1 MKRPFSSMLGTFAV
15 IGILL
20 FVITNWWSFF
30 TGNKEPDILTETMP
44 TVSKQAAADAAK
56 AHIAELT
63 GYPASSTFVVYQSD
77 KLLSGYIQKEKRVA
91 DYKSRFQERAPIDYY
106 RVDLTDGRGAEYV
119 VDVHMTSGAVIGWR
133 KSSRENAPSVEVG
146 RRIAEEVLRK
156 DGLSLSDYSSLRPN
170 AATPHRFVFEHRA
183 GTIGGAKLLKVV
195 EVRGGQATAYYNE
208 FRIPQSHLDWVK
220 RQDQAASAMT
230 QWNLIL
236 SSVMGLAAIAIAI
249 AYRKQISFVR
259 GIGLTATFLVL
270 YWINNINMIPAFKTL
285 EAEGMDPFFST
296 EAAVVT
302 MILMTVVVTI
312 MAIICYFS
320 FAAGDPLWR
329 EQGRRLWPRWR
340 EPGFGAHTLSSMKRG
355 YLLAFGLLGVQSL
368 LFFTAEHRFD
378 MWAVNDP
385 SGSPLNMLLPGIFPL
400 MAWTAAISEE
410 AIYRFFGIAL
420 FKKLLRN
427 TFLAVVIPSVIWAFS
442 HTQYPIYP
450 VYTRFVEVTILGIL
464 FGYAFLKY
472 GFATALFAHAIV
484 DSILMSFS
492 LMGMGGAGYVGLG
505 AFYIALP
512 ALVAIVIKW
521 LHGKTAARRP
531 GPGAGDPPPDSG
543 DGFRPSKPD
552 PV

>member
-1 MKRPFSSMLGTFAV
+1 MKRPSSSILGTFAI
-15 IGILL
+15 IGVLL

-30 TGNKEPDILTETMP
+30 TGNKEPDVLSETMP
-44 TVSKQAAADAAK
+44 TISKQAAAETAK
-56 AHIAELT
+56 TYIAGLT
-63 GYPASSTFVVYQSD
+63 GNPAVSTFVVYQSD

-91 DYKSRFQERAPIDYY
+91 DYKARFQERAPIDYY
-106 RVDLTDGRGAEYV
+106 RVDLLDGRGAEYV
-119 VDVHMTSGAVIGWR
+119 VDVHMTSGNVIGWR
-133 KSSRENAPSVEVG
+133 KNSREKSPSVEEG
-146 RRIAEEVLRK
+146 RRIAEAVLRK
-156 DGLSLSDYSSLRPN
+156 DGLSPSEYSSLRPN
-170 AATPHRFVFEHRA
+170 AATPHRFVFEHRSD
-183 GTIGGAKLLKVV
+183 TIGGAKLLKVV

-220 RQDQAASAMT
+220 RQDLAAASMT

-236 SSVMGLAAIAIAI
+236 SSLMGLAAIAIAI
-249 AYRKQISFVR
+249 AYRKQISFAR

-302 MILMTVVVTI
+302 MILMTVVVTVMGI
-312 MAIICYFS
+312 VCYFS

-329 EQGRRLWPRWR
+329 EQGKQLWPRWR
-340 EPGFGAHTLSSMKRG
+340 EPIFGTHTLSSMKRG

-410 AIYRFFGIAL
+410 AIYRFFGIAI

-464 FGYAFLKY
+464 FGYAFLKF
-472 GFATALFAHAIV
+472 GFATAMFAHVTV

-492 LMGMGGAGYVGLG
+492 LMGMGGAGYFGLG
-505 AFYIALP
+505 VFYIAMP
-512 ALVAIVIKW
+512 AIVALVVKW
-521 LHGKTAARRP
+521 LHGKTIARRP
-531 GPGAGDPPPDSG
+531 GHRPDDPPPDG
-543 DGFRPSKPD
+543 GPGFRQSNPD
-552 PV
+552 LS